1 MNFRKDTAI
10 VLSSSVIGE
19 ADVIITVLTKD
30 FGKRKFV
37 IKGLKKSVRRSK
49 TASQCGTV
57 LSIDYNYYE
66 NKDYQTVREFSILHS
81 FPNIHND
88 YKKIIAMCFICEVC
102 EKTTAY
108 NETNLKIFELIAAAL
123 KTLDDSSNSINYISI
138 SCFFIIHALKI
149 HGILT
154 EIYNCRKCNKKII
167 DNFTFDIRDLNI
179 ICLDCS
185 LSKSHLIPYQAIEF
199 INDSLTV
206 KYADISLE
214 RFSDKILIDL
224 LFYLCLFT
232 EHYFGVGL
240 NSKRLLLD
248 KSGG

>member
-19 ADVIITVLTKD
+19 ADVLITVLTKD

-57 LSIDYNYYE
+57 LTIDYNYYE
-66 NKDYQTVREFSILHS
+66 NKDFQTVKEFSITHS
-81 FPNIHND
+81 FPDVQND
-88 YKKIIAMCFICEVC
+88 YKKIIVMCFICEVG

-108 NETNLKIFELIAAAL
+108 NESNLKIFELIAAAL
-123 KTLDDSSNSINYISI
+123 NTLENSHHPISI
-138 SCFFIIHALKI
+138 SCFFIIHALRL

-154 EIYNCRKCNKKII
+154 DLYNCKICGNKVNDK
-167 DNFTFDIRDLNI
+167 FTFDTKDFNI
-179 ICLDCS
+179 VCTECS
-185 LSKSHLIPYQAIEF
+185 LNTSHLISYQAIEF
-199 INDSLTV
+199 INDSLTT
-206 KYADISLE
+206 KYADIPIE
-214 RFSDKILIDL
+214 KFSDKSITDL

-232 EHYFGVGL
+232 EHYFGILL
-240 NSKRLLLD
+240 NSKKLLFAEGT
-248 KSGG
+248 SA

>member
-19 ADVIITVLTKD
+19 ADVLITVLTKD

-37 IKGLKKSVRRSK
+37 IKGLKKSVKRSK
-49 TASQCGTV
+49 IASQSGTV
-57 LSIDYNYYE
+57 LTIDYNYYE
-66 NKDYQTVREFSILHS
+66 NKDFQTVKEFSITHS
-81 FPNIHND
+81 FPNIQND

-108 NETNLKIFELIAAAL
+108 NETDLKIFELIAAAL
-123 KTLDDSSNSINYISI
+123 KTLDDSLNNSSSPISI
-138 SCFFIIHALKI
+138 SCFFIIHALKL

-154 EIYNCRKCNKKII
+154 ETHNCKKCGKTINS
-167 DNFTFDIRDLNI
+167 DFTFDIKDINI

-185 LSKSHLIPYQAIEF
+185 SKTSHLISYQAIEF
-199 INDSLTV
+199 INDSLTI
-206 KYADISLE
+206 KYADIPLNK
-214 RFSDKILIDL
+214 FSDNTIADL

-232 EHYFGVGL
+232 EHYFNISL
-240 NSKRLLLD
+240 NSKKLLLPEVH
-248 KSGG
+248 